1 MELLEEC
8 KLCGKRAVLQ
18 NSHIIPRSYYKRL
31 KRESNQLLII
41 VDNDEI
47 EPRLSNSDPKEKL
60 LCTECEQFLSVK
72 YESYGT
78 KIFRTSK
85 NVIKQD
91 DRITING
98 FDYKRFYLYFI
109 SILWR
114 ASLTSNDNF
123 KSIALGGE
131 FEDLLKFCI
140 INNRMKLGRG
150 NSLKI
155 DHFLRLSV
163 ARVVDSSNNISDDV
177 IKNVM
182 MNFRMDKS
190 NIEKV
195 AIYYLMLEGFL
206 IVYSLSPGKD
216 IHDVRARRIQSQVVN
231 GSSTN
236 IMKIEIGELK
246 EIREMFNLAINKSK
260 KHYR

>member
-8 KLCGKRAVLQ
+8 KLCGKSAVLQ

-114 ASLTSNDNF
+114 ASLASHDSF
-123 KSIALGGE
+123 KNIDLGDE

-155 DHFLRLSV
+155 DHFVRLSV
-163 ARVVDSSNNISDDV
+163 VRVIDSSNNISDDL
-177 IKNVM
+177 IKCVM
-182 MNFRMDKS
+182 MNFRMDRS

-195 AIYYLMLEGFL
+195 VIYYLMLEGFL

-216 IHDVRARRIQSQVVN
+216 IHDVRARRLPSQLVS
-231 GSSTN
+231 GSSAN
-236 IMKIEIGELK
+236 IMKVEIGELK

-260 KHYR
+260 KHHR

>member
-8 KLCGKRAVLQ
+8 KLCGKSAVLQ

-114 ASLTSNDNF
+114 ASLASNDNF
-123 KSIALGGE
+123 KSITLGDE
-131 FEDLLKFCI
+131 LEDLLKYCI
-140 INNRMKLGRG
+140 INNRMKLGRS
-150 NSLKI
+150 NSLKV
-155 DHFLRLSV
+155 DNFLRLSV
-163 ARVVDSSNNISDDV
+163 SRVVDSSNNISDDL

-182 MNFRMDKS
+182 MNFRVDKGD
-190 NIEKV
+190 IEKV
-195 AIYYLMLEGFL
+195 TIYYLMLEGFL
-206 IVYSLSPGKD
+206 IVYSLSPGEN
-216 IHDVRARRIQSQVVN
+216 IHDVRARRIQAQIVN
-231 GSSTN
+231 GSSAN
-236 IMKIEIGELK
+236 IIKVEIGELK

-260 KHYR
+260 KHHR